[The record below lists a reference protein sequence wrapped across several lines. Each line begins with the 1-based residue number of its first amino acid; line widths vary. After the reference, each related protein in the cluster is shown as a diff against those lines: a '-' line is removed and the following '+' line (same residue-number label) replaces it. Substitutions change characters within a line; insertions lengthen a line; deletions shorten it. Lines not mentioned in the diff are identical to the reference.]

1 MAIIYF
7 DSVKL
12 EWLIIIGRFK
22 EKSLIPK
29 AGLKA
34 GVKSGVVMSDQPD
47 RS

>member
-12 EWLIIIGRFK
+12 EWLIIIRRFK
-22 EKSLIPK
+22 VSLIPK

-34 GVKSGVVMSDQPD
+34 GVKSGVFMSDQPD